1 MWRRLW
7 ALLRFRCPHCLEGA
21 VFAGVWRTRR
31 RCPVCGI
38 RFEREDGYFMMS
50 VFIGYVIGTVLAV
63 PVIVVMYLRNAPVW
77 AYVAGSALV
86 LIPLTP
92 FIFRYSRMIW
102 LHLDELFDPRP
113 VEQETS
119 PASSFSRNQEQ
130 HELD

>member
-1 MWRRLW
+1 
-7 ALLRFRCPHCLEGA
+7 
-21 VFAGVWRTRR
+21 
-31 RCPVCGI
+31 
-38 RFEREDGYFMMS
+38 
-50 VFIGYVIGTVLAV
+50 VIGTVLAA